1 MSEDRAYPIAGDML
15 AHYKVIERLASGG
28 MGEIY
33 IAEDTRLGRRVALK
47 VLPPEAVADAER
59 LQRFQAEARAVAA
72 MNHPNIVTIHGVET
86 SGGTYFIAME
96 LVEGQTLRKL
106 IPQGGLPLPEFFRI
120 AEQLTA
126 AVSVAHQSGITH
138 RDLKPDNVMVTASG
152 HVKVLDFGLAKLV
165 DETGGKAFD
174 GTTIVD
180 SDRAPSLHLTEDGAL
195 LGTVPYMSPEHV
207 TGRGIDH
214 RSDIFSLG
222 IILYEMLTGER
233 PFRGS
238 NSSSIMS
245 SILRKPAEPVG
256 RRRRE
261 IPRSIELAID
271 LCLEKDPADR
281 MQQASA
287 LHEQLRIARREI
299 SSASGVA
306 EARTPRP
313 GSKPPSTIARSVG
326 RAQSRLRLH
335 QMPLLLLGAV
345 FTINFLETAIE
356 TAIRDRWGV
365 GRELGYQLARAAH
378 WFEGGTTVEAYDA
391 ASPVVVYGYSTAYF
405 FAMLVLVV
413 ATGWALARA
422 GREPFRIFAL
432 AVSIDYAI
440 SLPFFLFFP
449 VPERWAYPDSGAILL
464 SDLWAPEL
472 IEVFRPISGLDN
484 CFPSFHVSLT
494 MVMVLLA
501 FHYRLRFRWSAL
513 WIGILITLS
522 TSVLGIHWVTDIAA
536 GIATGFLAVA
546 AALLVSPRV
555 HWPQPSGLGET
566 PPQLNEV
573 GYNERL

>member
-1 MSEDRAYPIAGDML
+1 MSDEIQAYPSAGDLL

-47 VLPPEAVADAER
+47 VLPAEAVADAER

-86 SGGTYFIAME
+86 DRGIHFIAME
-96 LVEGQTLRKL
+96 LVEGKTLRKL
-106 IPQGGLPLPEFFRI
+106 IPKGGLPLPEFFRI

-126 AVSVAHQSGITH
+126 AVAVAHDSGITH
-138 RDLKPDNVMVTASG
+138 RDLKPDNVMVTPSG

-165 DETGGKAFD
+165 DEPADPAFN
-174 GTTIVD
+174 GPTVVD
-180 SDRAPSLHLTEDGAL
+180 SDKIPSPNLTEDGAL

-207 TGRGIDH
+207 TGRGFDH

-233 PFRGS
+233 PFHGS
-238 NSSSIMS
+238 TSTSMMS
-245 SILRKPAEPVG
+245 AILRKPAEPMA
-256 RRRRE
+256 RRRPDV
-261 IPRSIELAID
+261 PRSIELAIE

-281 MQQASA
+281 MQQTSA

-299 SSASGVA
+299 SSASRVA
-306 EARTPRP
+306 DTGTARPVSR
-313 GSKPPSTIARSVG
+313 PPSAVVRSVDRARSL
-326 RAQSRLRLH
+326 ASRHRL
-335 QMPLLLLGAV
+335 PLFLLASV
-345 FTINFLETAIE
+345 FLVNFLETTIE
-356 TAIRDRWGV
+356 TTVRDRWGV

-378 WFEGGTTVEAYDA
+378 WFEGSNTVEGYDA
-391 ASPVVVYGYSTAYF
+391 ASPIIVYGYSSAYF
-405 FAMLVLVV
+405 FAMLVLVF

-422 GREPFRIFAL
+422 PGREPFRVFAL
-432 AVSIDYAI
+432 AVTVDYAI

-449 VPERWAYPDSGAILL
+449 VPERWAYPESGAILL

-494 MVMVLLA
+494 VVMVALA
-501 FHYRLRFRWSAL
+501 FLYRLRYRWSAL
-513 WIGILITLS
+513 WIGLLITLS
-522 TSVLGIHWVTDIAA
+522 TSVLGIHWLTDIAA
-536 GIATGFLAVA
+536 GLATGILAVA
-546 AALLVSPRV
+546 IARLMDRSTT
-555 HWPQPSGLGET
+555 WPELT
-566 PPQLNEV
+566 
-573 GYNERL
+573 

>member
-1 MSEDRAYPIAGDML
+1 MAGEML
-15 AHYKVIERLASGG
+15 AHYKVRERLASGG

-47 VLPPEAVADAER
+47 VLPAEAVADAER
-59 LQRFQAEARAVAA
+59 LQRFQSEARAVAA
-72 MNHPNIVTIHGVET
+72 MNHPNIVTIHGVEAER
-86 SGGTYFIAME
+86 GIHFIAME
-96 LVEGQTLRKL
+96 LVDGQTLRKL

-126 AVSVAHQSGITH
+126 AVAVAHQSGITH
-138 RDLKPDNVMVTASG
+138 RDLKPDNVMVTPSG

-165 DETGGKAFD
+165 DEPAEAAFD
-174 GTTIVD
+174 GPTLID
-180 SDRAPSLHLTEDGAL
+180 SGRAPSPHLTEDGAL

-233 PFRGS
+233 PFQGS
-238 NSSSIMS
+238 TSTSLMS
-245 SILRKPAEPVG
+245 SILKKPPVPVA

-261 IPRSIELAID
+261 VPRSIELAIE

-306 EARTPRP
+306 DARTMWPDSR
-313 GSKPPSTIARSVG
+313 PPSTIVRTVDRART
-326 RAQSRLRLH
+326 RLRLH
-335 QMPLLLLGAV
+335 RLPLLILGAV
-345 FTINFLETAIE
+345 FAVNFIETAIE
-356 TAIRDRWGV
+356 TAVRDRWGV
-365 GRELGYQLARAAH
+365 GRELGFHLARAAH
-378 WFEGGTTVEAYDA
+378 WFEGSTTAEAYDA
-391 ASPVVVYGYSTAYF
+391 ASPVLVYGFSTAYF
-405 FAMLVLVV
+405 FAMLVLVFV
-413 ATGWALARA
+413 TGWALARA
-422 GREPFRIFAL
+422 GREPFRVFAI
-432 AVSIDYAI
+432 AIAADYAI

-449 VPERWAYPDSGAILL
+449 VPERWAYPESGAILL

-494 MVMVLLA
+494 VVMVALA
-501 FHYRLRFRWSAL
+501 FLYRLRFRWSVL
-513 WIGILITLS
+513 WIGLLIVLS
-522 TSVLGIHWVTDIAA
+522 TAVLGIHWLTDIFA
-536 GIATGFLAVA
+536 GLATGILAVSVA
-546 AALLVSPRV
+546 
-555 HWPQPSGLGET
+555 
-566 PPQLNEV
+566 
-573 GYNERL
+573 RLIDRSTRWRAMS